1 MNNISACS
9 VENNDIVCQEEAD
22 DSEWQSLGCDE
33 REVSGQDIELRGSLF
48 DLYIS
53 VNVSL
58 A

>member
-33 REVSGQDIELRGSLF
+33 KEVSGQDIELRGSLF
-48 DLYIS
+48 DLYFS
-53 VNVSL
+53 VNV
-58 A
+58 